1 MSCNE
6 KIMHSCERRCEDSK
20 GGSGF
25 VIIVVLYI
33 LLVVILGTRTAYY

>member
-6 KIMHSCERRCEDSK
+6 KNNHSCERRCEHGK
-20 GGSGF
+20 GGNGF